1 MGQGELLVSSYP
13 SNNGTHTCPQLRLQL
28 LASPASLCSAAS
40 VAGPQS
46 QYFEGERVEERAGG
60 KPLGESKWGD
70 AWAFRPQTWVGEWQE
85 QCTAREQSGR
95 QDTQV
100 VESWVVC
107 LLNELPSEEQPCKCH
122 SADFRSCLTCFCP
135 SPLFSAD
142 STGTHSLYT
151 TYKDYEVMFHVSTML
166 PYMPNNRQQVGP
178 ASAFQIWAQPADGLR
193 ALRIGKASRGGG
205 VVFGV
210 FFNSMNNFWL
220 FSSFGSSCPLKG
232 RLFP

>member
-13 SNNGTHTCPQLRLQL
+13 SNNGAHTRPQLRLQL

-40 VAGPQS
+40 VAGPRS

-60 KPLGESKWGD
+60 KPLGESKWED
-70 AWAFRPQTWVGEWQE
+70 AQAFRPQTCVGEWRE
-85 QCTAREQSGR
+85 QCAAGEQSGR
-95 QDTQV
+95 QDTLV

-107 LLNELPSEEQPCKCH
+107 LQIELPLEEWPCKGPV
-122 SADFRSCLTCFCP
+122 ANFRSCLTCFCP

-178 ASAFQIWAQPADGLR
+178 PSAFQSWAQPADGLR
-193 ALRIGKASRGGG
+193 ALRIGKASWGGG
-205 VVFGV
+205 GC
-210 FFNSMNNFWL
+210 FWCFL
-220 FSSFGSSCPLKG
+220 QWHE
-232 RLFP
+232 